1 MNNINKIFYINLS
14 RRPDRNEHF
23 IKAYKSVGIPDDLIE
38 RVEALDGK
46 TYKPSEEESKMFS
59 KCDYKYKDFYN
70 NIVCNQLGHYYLLKE
85 IIKREYKY
93 TIICQDDVYFRSDF
107 VQQINNL
114 MSNIP
119 EDSEIINIG
128 LHSYANGKHFKAW
141 DLNNMATKDYKLI
154 GEKKINENICLL
166 KKETSRIVC
175 SLAYIVTLQGAK
187 NLVEY
192 FNLNGFLRA
201 TDGNYNDYCIEKKI
215 FYGSIPVLCTGN
227 PNLGSDIF

>member
-1 MNNINKIFYINLS
+1 MNNISKIFYINLS

-38 RVEALDGK
+38 RFEALDGK
-46 TYKPSEEESKMFS
+46 IYKPSQEESKMFS
-59 KCDYKYKDFYN
+59 KCDYKYKFFYN
-70 NIVCNQLGHYYLLKE
+70 NILCNQLGHYYLLKE

-93 TIICQDDVYFRSDF
+93 AIICQDDVYFRSDF
-107 VQQINNL
+107 VEQINNI

-119 EDSEIINIG
+119 DNAEIINIG
-128 LHSYANGKHFKAW
+128 IHSYSVGNKFMAW
-141 DLNNMATKDYKLI
+141 NLNNTIDEDFKLI
-154 GEKKINENICLL
+154 GEIKINSNICLL
-166 KKETSRIVC
+166 KKKINPC

-192 FNLNGFLRA
+192 FNSNGFLRA
-201 TDGNYNDYCIEKKI
+201 TDWNYNTYCIKKNI
-215 FYGSIPVLCTGN
+215 YYCSIPVLCTGN